1 MHIPLPPIQF
11 PDVFPVDLAD
21 ALLPDGTSIR
31 SRIPGLRVRLSPV
44 GEEHLHDLQM
54 LRGNIEAMRYLD
66 RPMTY
71 SLEDARDLW
80 LRSLAMEKEKS
91 GFQLGI
97 FLGDAP
103 AMIGTIGFF
112 RMHYDSARTEIGYML
127 QPRYWRQ
134 GIATEAMQVML
145 HFGFEVMNFHRI
157 EADINPDN
165 DASIALCRK
174 LGFRQEAHLRQNFY
188 FGGRFTDTVIMGLLK
203 ADFRERLKV

>member
-1 MHIPLPPIQF
+1 MELPILHF
-11 PDVFPVDLAD
+11 PSTFPPDLAD
-21 ALLPDGTSIR
+21 ALLPDGSTIR
-31 SRIPGLRVRLSPV
+31 SKMPGLRVRLSEV
-44 GEEHLHDLQM
+44 GEEHLHDLFL

-71 SLEDARDLW
+71 TLEDARNLYD
-80 LRSLAMEKEKS
+80 RTKAMEVEKT
-91 GFQLGI
+91 GIQLGI

-103 AMIGTIGFF
+103 TMIGTIGFF

-145 HFGFEVMNFHRI
+145 YYGFEVMNFHRI

-203 ADFRERLKV
+203 SDFRQQQAD

>member
-1 MHIPLPPIQF
+1 MDLPILHF
-11 PDVFPVDLAD
+11 PTTFPADLAD
-21 ALLPDGTSIR
+21 TRLPDGYTIR
-31 SRIPGLRVRLSPV
+31 SRMPGLRVRLSIV
-44 GEEHLHDLQM
+44 GEEHLNDLFQ

-71 SLEDARDLW
+71 TLDDARNLW
-80 LRSLAMEKEKS
+80 ERSKAMEAEKT

-103 AMIGTIGFF
+103 TMIGTIGFF

-134 GIATEAMQVML
+134 GYATEAVQVIL
-145 HFGFEVMNFHRI
+145 QYGFEVMNFHRI

-203 ADFRERLKV
+203 SDFREK